1 MSTKTTLLLL
11 AIAGVLLGFI
21 ALYEKNLPKSW
32 QSTERER
39 YVLVFDR
46 NGVEGIEISS
56 NEDKVRFRKSGNL
69 WLMEAPVQ
77 DFADRNAINQLLTLC
92 ETLQKEPVA
101 GCRIADKKQL
111 KAFGVSKTS
120 MRLKLLG
127 PDMPPELLFGKD
139 TAVEG
144 KIYVRLDG
152 SSTVSVASNALRNL
166 ILRKPDEFRDRQ
178 LTGFDATGV
187 NKFSVETPAGK
198 IDLIK
203 TLGHWG
209 LVKPLKA
216 RTEDATVN
224 AFLNSV
230 LHTQITAFLPDYS
243 ANLNSYGLSEP
254 RGTVSFWTLGSSE
267 PAVLELGAHDEK
279 TGGVYARISTR
290 GAICL
295 LPKESENILKLQPND
310 FRDRLLLHVDLDMVD
325 RITLRPAEKP
335 PIRLQRQREEWIL
348 RDSEDS
354 KKTFPANKTAILQF
368 VKELQKAKIAAFVTD
383 VASDLA
389 KYGFDQPELRITFSA
404 YASENTAE
412 SNAGEMPILT
422 LAFGKTE
429 GDNVYARVEEE
440 PFIVSVNRSLL
451 DAIRVESVQ
460 WRSRA
465 LLRCNPSSILGLTV
479 TSYLEGNPGQPVS
492 VALNGDHWEV
502 GEGSTPGT
510 VNSSN
515 IQNLINTLASLN
527 AMQWTNE
534 TDLAAPTQTVEFT
547 MADGKKRQ
555 LILGVPAPDGTYLG
569 RFQDEPGVFRLAAP
583 DVSALRLQII
593 EPAQPIAPPE
603 SSQPVEPPQP
613 VTPPQPIVPPQPIAP
628 LQPITPSQPI
638 VPLQP

>member
-32 QSTERER
+32 QSPERER

-56 NEDKVRFRKSGNL
+56 NEDKVRFRKSDNL

-144 KIYVRLDG
+144 KIYVRLNG

-178 LTGFDATGV
+178 LTGFDSTGV

-203 TLGHWG
+203 TVGRWG

-216 RTEDATVN
+216 RTEDAIVN

-230 LHTQITAFLPDYS
+230 LHTQIIAFLPDHS

-279 TGGVYARISTR
+279 TGGVYARVSTR
-290 GAICL
+290 GAVCL

-310 FRDRLLLHVDLDMVD
+310 FRDRLLMHVDLDMVD

-354 KKTFPANKTAILQF
+354 KKTFPANKTEILQF

-404 YASENTAE
+404 YASENTSE

-465 LLRCNPSSILGLTV
+465 LLRCNPSAIVGLIV
-479 TSYLEGNPGQPVS
+479 TTYLEGNPEQPVS
-492 VALNGDHWEV
+492 VVLKEGHWEV

-510 VNSSN
+510 INSGN
-515 IQNLINTLASLN
+515 IQSLINTLASLN

-569 RFQDEPGVFRLAAP
+569 RFQDESGVFRLAAP
-583 DVSALRLQII
+583 DVSALRLQLI
-593 EPAQPIAPPE
+593 EPAQPIAPP
-603 SSQPVEPPQP
+603 QPVEPSPP
-613 VTPPQPIVPPQPIAP
+613 VELPQPIVPLQPIAP
-628 LQPITPSQPI
+628 LQPITPSLPI
-638 VPLQP
+638 VPPPLP

>member
-465 LLRCNPSSILGLTV
+465 LLV
-479 TSYLEGNPGQPVS
+479 
-492 VALNGDHWEV
+492 
-502 GEGSTPGT
+502 
-510 VNSSN
+510 
-515 IQNLINTLASLN
+515 
-527 AMQWTNE
+527 
-534 TDLAAPTQTVEFT
+534 
-547 MADGKKRQ
+547 
-555 LILGVPAPDGTYLG
+555 
-569 RFQDEPGVFRLAAP
+569 
-583 DVSALRLQII
+583 
-593 EPAQPIAPPE
+593 
-603 SSQPVEPPQP
+603 
-613 VTPPQPIVPPQPIAP
+613 
-628 LQPITPSQPI
+628 
-638 VPLQP
+638 